1 MFLLLY
7 LIRFIVSF
15 VAETNR
21 KIASE
26 GNNTNDELPNSD
38 GEIHNSEPVFK
49 KKPSY
54 SSAFIL
60 TSQDTMQPN
69 DDHQTSASSKT
80 VSKKRKAQPDDNKAS
95 DNSGI

>member
-26 GNNTNDELPNSD
+26 GNDTKEEQPNSD
-38 GEIHNSEPVFK
+38 AEIHNSQPVFK

-54 SSAFIL
+54 SNAFIL
-60 TSQDTMQPN
+60 KSEDTMQPN
-69 DDHQTSASSKT
+69 DEHETSASSNAVNKN
-80 VSKKRKAQPDDNKAS
+80 RKAKSS